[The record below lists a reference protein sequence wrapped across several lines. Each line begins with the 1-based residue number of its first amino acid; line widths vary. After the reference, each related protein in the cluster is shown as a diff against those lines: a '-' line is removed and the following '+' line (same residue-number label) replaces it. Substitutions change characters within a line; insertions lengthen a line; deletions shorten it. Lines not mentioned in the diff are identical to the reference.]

1 MIFLHF
7 EKYLLFGFGFVTGIL
22 QRQTK
27 LLCPAWKYVTNL
39 ANSNWCICNIYWP
52 LSY

>member
-1 MIFLHF
+1 MTFLHF
-7 EKYLLFGFGFVTGIL
+7 EKHLLFVFVTGIL

-39 ANSNWCICNIYWP
+39 ANSNWCNCTIYWP